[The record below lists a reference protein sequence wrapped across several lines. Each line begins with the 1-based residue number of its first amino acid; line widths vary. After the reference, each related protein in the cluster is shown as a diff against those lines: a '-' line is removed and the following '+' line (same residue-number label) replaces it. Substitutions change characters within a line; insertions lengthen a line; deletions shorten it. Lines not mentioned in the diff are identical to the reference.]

1 MGPSPEIS
9 QVGSELKDCFPGP
22 PTPDGLCRGSLPPI
36 HFLFS
41 AVRGSSI
48 SHQLL
53 FGSSILFALAGFIHA
68 VAAWGFMLPSFQLCS
83 LFQCEDF
90 LFHLCHCHSW
100 QYFIWKTNAYT
111 PFVLK
116 RFDVKLRIRIV
127 SEELWREEG
136 EEKEEKKERNSIHP
150 TACFDVKY
158 RNPQWVLIQQ
168 IQTVNGTSL
177 KSHDI
182 QLLI

>member
-1 MGPSPEIS
+1 MLKCPHLIYGPKSRNS

-53 FGSSILFALAGFIHA
+53 FGSSILLALAGFIHA
-68 VAAWGFMLPSFQLCS
+68 VAACCQASSCAAFSNVKISF
-83 LFQCEDF
+83 
-90 LFHLCHCHSW
+90 FHLCHCHSW

-116 RFDVKLRIRIV
+116 RFDVKFRIRIV

-136 EEKEEKKERNSIHP
+136 EEKEKKKERNSIHP

-168 IQTVNGTSL
+168 VCI
-177 KSHDI
+177 
-182 QLLI
+182 

>member
-1 MGPSPEIS
+1 MLKCPHLIYGPKSRNS
-9 QVGSELKDCFPGP
+9 QVGSELNDCFPGP

-53 FGSSILFALAGFIHA
+53 FGSSILLALAGFIHA

-116 RFDVKLRIRIV
+116 RFDVKFRIRIV

-136 EEKEEKKERNSIHP
+136 EEKEEKKGAQLNSSD
-150 TACFDVKY
+150 C
-158 RNPQWVLIQQ
+158 
-168 IQTVNGTSL
+168 
-177 KSHDI
+177 
-182 QLLI
+182 LL